1 MLGFKKEFTPEWT
14 ENPPP
19 HGSYRSVF
27 KWGAPG
33 AFKHPNH
40 RLFRLMKER
49 FGMRDADFQ
58 KKREEGNE
66 PVRLETPSRISEESL
81 SFFRQALG
89 EENVSTEAYDR
100 VSFSNGKTMEEAIRL
115 RKGDGGAVADI
126 VLHPR
131 NKGDVQA
138 IVRHCN
144 EKRIPIYPYGGGSS
158 VNFGFK
164 CVKGGVSLVM
174 KTHMNRV
181 IAINE
186 MNQTATVEAGIMGP
200 SYEESLNR
208 SPQIHHTKHAYTC
221 GHFPQSFEFSTVGGW
236 ILALG
241 SGQQSSYYG
250 DACDLVVS
258 QEYVTPAGT
267 FKTLD
272 FPGTATGP
280 KVNDI
285 MKGSEGAFGVL
296 VGVTLKIFRY
306 MPENRRRFSYIFP
319 SWAKA
324 VNATREISQGE
335 FGMPS
340 VFRISDPEETDVALK
355 LYGVEGTIL
364 DRLMDY
370 RGFRKNERCLYIG
383 HTEGE
388 KGFSKNVAR
397 NVRRICRKNGAM
409 GLTGYPVR
417 KWEHGRYKDPYM
429 REDLHDYGVIIDTL
443 ESGVTWEN
451 LHRLHQG
458 VREFAKK
465 RPKTII
471 MTHASHFYSQG
482 TNLYFIFIGRF
493 DGIDDY
499 RSFQNGLIESI
510 LAHGGSLSHHHGVG
524 KMIGPY
530 MEKHLGKE
538 QMDVL
543 RALKTHFDPNHI
555 MNPGGTLGLD

>member
-14 ENPPP
+14 EKAPP
-19 HGSYRSVF
+19 HRSYRSIF
-27 KWGAPG
+27 KWGAPDEY
-33 AFKHPNH
+33 KHPNK
-40 RLFRLMKER
+40 RLYRLIKETFEMSDGDFR
-49 FGMRDADFQ
+49 
-58 KKREEGNE
+58 KKKEEGNE
-66 PVRLETPSRISEESL
+66 SVKLETPSGIPEEAL
-81 SFFRQALG
+81 QRFRKMLG
-89 EENVSTEAYDR
+89 EENVSTDGYDR
-100 VSFSNGKTMEEAIRL
+100 ACFSNGKTMEEAMRL
-115 RKGDGGAVADI
+115 RKGDPGPVPDV

-131 NKGDVQA
+131 NKKDVQE
-138 IVRHCN
+138 IVRYCN

-164 CVKGGVSLVM
+164 CIKGGVSLVM

-181 IAINE
+181 LEINE
-186 MNQTATVEAGIMGP
+186 TNQTATVEAGIMGP
-200 SYEESLNR
+200 AYENALNR
-208 SPQIHHTKHAYTC
+208 APEIYRTRHPYTC

-250 DACDLVVS
+250 DACDLVIS
-258 QEYVTPAGT
+258 QEVVTPAGT

-285 MKGSEGAFGVL
+285 MKGSEGVFGIL
-296 VGVTLKIFRY
+296 VSVTLKIFMY
-306 MPENRRRFSYIFP
+306 MPENRLRFSYIFP
-319 SWAKA
+319 SWEKA
-324 VNATREISQGE
+324 VDATREISQGE

-355 LYGVEGTIL
+355 LYGVEGTLL

-370 RGFRKNERCLYIG
+370 KGFRKNERCLYIG

-397 NVRRICRKNGAM
+397 NVRRICRQNGAM
-409 GLTGYPVR
+409 SLTEYPVK
-417 KWEHGRYKDPYM
+417 KWEQSRYKDPYM
-429 REDLHDYGVIIDTL
+429 RENLHDFGVVIDTL
-443 ESGVTWEN
+443 ESGVTWDN

-458 VREFAKK
+458 VREFGKK
-465 RPKTII
+465 RPQTII
-471 MTHASHFYSQG
+471 MTHASHFYPQG
-482 TNLYFIFIGRF
+482 TNLYFIFMGRF
-493 DGIDDY
+493 EGIDEY
-499 RSFQNGLIESI
+499 RKFQNGLIESI
-510 LAHGGSLSHHHGVG
+510 LDHGGSLSHHHGVG

-530 MEKHLGKE
+530 MEKHIGRE

-543 RALKTHFDPNHI
+543 KALKTHFDPNHI